1 MTFNFNTPQK
11 SKIPAPIRQEIA
23 IRSIRKEQPIKS
35 LANEFG
41 CSRTTVYAQQKIA
54 LNAVE
59 QAFSPQNDDDKV
71 MFYLPISK
79 NILRTLVAILH
90 VTCRSTYRHII
101 EFFRDFLGLDISIG
115 NVFNIINEAAINA
128 GDINKSED
136 FSFVRTGS
144 SDEVFHRN
152 QPIMATVDI
161 PSRYCLQA
169 DLCDARDG
177 ETWAIN
183 LLYMKDQG
191 YNPDSVIV
199 DSAKGMTNGYKEA
212 LPNTKIRY
220 DHFHILKA
228 IKEVARFLRNK
239 VQSSLTTAEKS
250 HAKRALAKTDTSK
263 AKFSSQFD
271 QDFTVY
277 QQLTEISQQFTI
289 LANWLQYDVLQLTGY
304 NYEQRAELFDF
315 IFVELTKLGQLY
327 PHRIKKL
334 LKSLKFQRDRLLDV
348 ANSLNDKFQEL
359 SNKYKIYLSDIW
371 SICYLARYDYES
383 VKYQQGS
390 STLEDKIGYETYD
403 RIEDQVLSILEST
416 PRCSSI
422 VENFNSRLA
431 TFISDNKTIT
441 QKMLDLYRF
450 FLNHSPFMRSEHKH
464 LQGKSP
470 AEAMTGTTHEVWY
483 KMLGF
488 QQPKLIAA

>member
-1 MTFNFNTPQK
+1 MLFNFFTSPK

-23 IRSIRKEQPIKS
+23 LKSLQKEQPIKS
-35 LANEFG
+35 IATEFG
-41 CSRTTVYAQQKIA
+41 CSRTTVYAQQKVA
-54 LNAVE
+54 LHAVG
-59 QAFSPQNDDDKV
+59 QAFTSVDDDKV

-79 NILRTLVAILH
+79 NILRTLVLILH
-90 VTCRSTYRHII
+90 VTCRSTYRHVI

-115 NVFNIINEAAINA
+115 GVFNIINEAAIIA
-128 GDINKSED
+128 GDVNKGED
-136 FSFVRTGS
+136 FSSVKTSS

-177 ETWAIN
+177 DTWAIN
-183 LLYMKDQG
+183 LMFMKDQG

-228 IKEVARFLRNK
+228 IKEVARHLHNK

-250 HAKRALAKTDTSK
+250 HAKLASAK
-263 AKFSSQFD
+263 ADACKDKFSVQFE
-271 QDFTVY
+271 QDFAVY
-277 QQLTEISQQFTI
+277 QEISEISQQFAI
-289 LANWLQYDVLQLTGY
+289 LANWLQYDVLQLTSY
-304 NYEQRAELFDF
+304 SYEQRAELFDF
-315 IFVELTKLGQLY
+315 ILSELTKLAQVY
-327 PHRIKKL
+327 PQRIKKL
-334 LKSLKFQRDRLLDV
+334 VKSLKFQRDRLLDI
-348 ANSLNDKFQEL
+348 ANTLSDRFQEV
-359 SNKYKIYLSDIW
+359 SNKHKVELSDIW
-371 SICYLARYDYES
+371 SICYLARYDYDS
-383 VKYQQGS
+383 IKYQQKS
-390 STLEDKIGYETYD
+390 SVLEDKIGYETYEA
-403 RIEDQVLSILEST
+403 IEDAVLSILEST

-431 TFISDNKTIT
+431 TFISDNKTLT
-441 QKMLDLYRF
+441 QKTLDLYRF
-450 FLNHSPFMRSEHKH
+450 FLNHSPFMRSEHKD

-470 AEAMTGTTHEVWY
+470 VEAMTGTKHDLWY

-488 QQPKLIAA
+488 QQPQLITA